1 MPFGPVDLQM
11 DQIHLSTRT
20 PTTNFRS
27 TIYSFN
33 PPRGLFYGPPVHDGQ
48 RILLLTQW
56 TEPGDIFSILLILGR
71 DVIQL
76 ALTAL
81 TGHIITPVAFSFGWV
96 AYAISALLSA
106 IGENRLIQCPPE
118 MPLLAINLK
127 SGYARANQS
136 WLLARLLKTYKY

>member
-1 MPFGPVDLQM
+1 M
-11 DQIHLSTRT
+11 
-20 PTTNFRS
+20 
-27 TIYSFN
+27 
-33 PPRGLFYGPPVHDGQ
+33 HDGQ

-56 TEPGDIFSILLILGR
+56 TEPGDIFSILLILGG